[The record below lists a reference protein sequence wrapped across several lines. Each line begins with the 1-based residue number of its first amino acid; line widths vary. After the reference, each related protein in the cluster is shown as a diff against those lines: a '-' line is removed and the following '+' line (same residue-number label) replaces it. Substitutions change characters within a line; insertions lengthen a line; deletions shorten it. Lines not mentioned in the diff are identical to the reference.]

1 MGSLVFR
8 LLLNGNSITRKRF
21 NFKNTGQFFV
31 TRYDA
36 KAAGL
41 DSLLLGSLIRKWPR
55 WLPFKWVLAVAWQ
68 LAQGHNWKN
77 LAPSVCGC
85 LQCTIGQG
93 FIYL

>member
-55 WLPFKWVLAVAWQ
+55 WPPFKWVLAVAWQ

-93 FIYL
+93 FSYL